1 MFRSLRSFAQV
12 VGTAACLAALP
23 VVAQADTIKVTGFS
37 EGPPATVQVGSST
50 FYAGEFTILW
60 DGVSSTAFCIETG
73 QTIEIDQAYQY
84 TRTQIT
90 ELPLSEQL
98 GRLFE
103 NYYGNVN
110 SPETSAAFQVA
121 VWKVMGVTPFPDSS
135 NPSSVLDDGLSW
147 AADATNPNSTLP
159 TGNWTFFRMV
169 NPDSQDQLTF
179 QRVPAPAT
187 ALLFGAGL
195 LGLAVIRRARAS
207 N

>member
-23 VVAQADTIKVTGFS
+23 VAAQADTIEFTGFS
-37 EGPPATVQVGSST
+37 WAPPATVQVGSST
-50 FYAGEFTILW
+50 FYAGEFTIIW

-73 QTIEIDQAYQY
+73 QTIQIPQTY
-84 TRTQIT
+84 TYTKTPIT
-90 ELPLSEQL
+90 GLLSEQL

-103 NYYGNVN
+103 TYYDGVN
-110 SPETSAAFQVA
+110 SAATSGAFQVA
-121 VWKVMGVTPFPDSS
+121 VWSVMGVAPFPGSS
-135 NPSSVLDDGLSW
+135 DPDWVLGTGLSW
-147 AADATNPNSTLP
+147 ATEATKPDSPLQ
-159 TGNWTFFRMV
+159 TGNWTFFRME
-169 NPDSQDQLTF
+169 NPDNQDQLTF

-195 LGLAVIRRARAS
+195 LGLAAIRRARAS